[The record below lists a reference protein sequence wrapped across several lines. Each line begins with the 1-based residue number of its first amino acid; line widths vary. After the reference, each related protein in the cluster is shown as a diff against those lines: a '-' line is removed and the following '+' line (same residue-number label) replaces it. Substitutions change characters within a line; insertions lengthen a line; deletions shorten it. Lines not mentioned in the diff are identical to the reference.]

1 MSRAQV
7 SGAIKEKYLQGVTVE
22 LDEDHNEF
30 IKTLMSMHREEVY
43 YNTHGKSNGE
53 IAVMMSD
60 MAFAWSEFYG
70 CSIQVDVTGTDDYET
85 ANKLCIDSYVFTLS
99 SLFSL
104 TRDYSA
110 TREAQINIV
119 FDKMGICV
127 EFGFKIAKEYRQL
140 ILSRESKA
148 LMHFA
153 KHSESRLFLCNF
165 YQTEDEYAVKT
176 YPWYKNPN
184 SSDLKEKK
192 PRLIYNS

>member
-1 MSRAQV
+1 MTY
-7 SGAIKEKYLQGVTVE
+7 IYL
-22 LDEDHNEF
+22 
-30 IKTLMSMHREEVY
+30 MHPARY
-43 YNTHGKSNGE
+43 
-53 IAVMMSD
+53 
-60 MAFAWSEFYG
+60 
-70 CSIQVDVTGTDDYET
+70 
-85 ANKLCIDSYVFTLS
+85 
-99 SLFSL
+99 
-104 TRDYSA
+104 YSA